1 MLLPTLMSINNY
13 YYRRGGADIVFL
25 EQNRLLAKSGWSVV
39 PFSMQHTRNLDTPWS
54 RYFVKEIEFGEPY
67 SMWEK
72 IVRVQKA
79 VYSFEARRKLE
90 RLLDSVRPDVSH
102 SHNIY
107 HHISP
112 AILGVLKRHGVP
124 TVITLH
130 DLKLLCPAY
139 SMITHDGICE
149 RCKNGKLYNVL
160 IHRCMKGSPALSS
173 IVMGESYL
181 HRLIGSYEHNVDR
194 FVVPSRF
201 YREKMEEWGWDCG
214 RFVHI
219 PNFVDMVSYRPD
231 FSVGKAFLYFGRLS
245 PEKGLVTLVR
255 AAAMAKVP
263 VWIAGTGPQEP
274 SLRKLA
280 ETAGAD
286 VTFLGYLTGDTLHN
300 AVRSARATVLPSE
313 WYENAPISVMESY
326 ALGTPVIGAAIGGIP
341 ELVRERE
348 TGLTFQ
354 SGSVESLA
362 AAMRRFKDM
371 PNEQLAEMGRYG
383 RAWVE
388 SDYTAE
394 RYRDSLLELY
404 ADMGVSF

>member
-1 MLLPTLMSINNY
+1 MPTLISINNY

-79 VYSFEARRKLE
+79 VYSFEARRNLD

-112 AILGVLKRHGVP
+112 AILGLLKRRGVP
-124 TVITLH
+124 TTITLH

-139 SMITHDGICE
+139 SMLTNDGICE
-149 RCKNGKLYNVL
+149 RCKNGKLYNIL
-160 IHRCMKGSPALSS
+160 IHRCMKGSLALSG
-173 IVMGESYL
+173 IVMVESSL
-181 HRLIGSYEHNVDR
+181 HRLLGSYKDNVDR

-201 YREKMEEWGWDCG
+201 YKEKMVEWGWDCG

-219 PNFVDMVSYRPD
+219 PNFVDVVSYRPD

-255 AAAMAKVP
+255 AAAMARVP

-274 SLRKLA
+274 SLRKFA

-286 VTFLGYLTGDTLHN
+286 VTFLGYLTGEALHN
-300 AVRSARATVLPSE
+300 AVRSSRATVLPSE
-313 WYENAPISVMESY
+313 WYENAPLSMMESY

-348 TGLTFQ
+348 TGFTFQ

-362 AAMRRFKDM
+362 AALRRVADM
-371 PNEQLAEMGRYG
+371 PDQQLAEMGRNG
-383 RAWVE
+383 RAWME

-394 RYRDSLLELY
+394 RYRDRLLELY

>member
-1 MLLPTLMSINNY
+1 MSINNY

-72 IVRVQKA
+72 ILRVQKA
-79 VYSFEARRKLE
+79 VYSFEARRNLD

-112 AILGVLKRHGVP
+112 AILGLLKRRGVP
-124 TVITLH
+124 TTITLH

-139 SMITHDGICE
+139 SMLTNDEICE
-149 RCKNGKLYNVL
+149 RCKNGKLYNIL
-160 IHRCMKGSPALSS
+160 IHRCMKGSLALSG
-173 IVMGESYL
+173 IVMVESSL
-181 HRLIGSYEHNVDR
+181 HRLLGSYKDNVDR

-201 YREKMEEWGWDCG
+201 YKEKMVEWGWDCG

-219 PNFVDMVSYRPD
+219 PNFVDVVSYRPD

-245 PEKGLVTLVR
+245 PEKGLATLVR
-255 AAAMAKVP
+255 AAAMARVP

-274 SLRKLA
+274 SLRKFA

-286 VTFLGYLTGDTLHN
+286 VTFLGYLTGEALHN
-300 AVRSARATVLPSE
+300 AVRSSRATVLPSE
-313 WYENAPISVMESY
+313 WYENAPLSMMESY

-341 ELVRERE
+341 ELVREGE
-348 TGLTFQ
+348 TGFTFQ

-371 PNEQLAEMGRYG
+371 PNEQLAEMGRNG

-394 RYRDSLLELY
+394 RYRDRLLELY

>member
-1 MLLPTLMSINNY
+1 MPTLLSINNY

-39 PFSMQHTRNLDTPWS
+39 PFSMQHTRNLDTRWS
-54 RYFVKEIEFGEPY
+54 RYFVREIEFGESY
-67 SMWEK
+67 SIWEK

-112 AILGVLKRHGVP
+112 AILGLLKRRGVP
-124 TVITLH
+124 TTITLH

-139 SMITHDGICE
+139 SMLTNDGICE
-149 RCKNGKLYNVL
+149 RCKNGKLYNIL
-160 IHRCMKGSPALSS
+160 IHRCMKGSLALSS

-181 HRLIGSYEHNVDR
+181 HRLLGSYKDNVDR

-201 YREKMEEWGWDCG
+201 YKEKMVEWGWDCG

-219 PNFVDMVSYRPD
+219 PNFVDVVSYRPD

-255 AAAMAKVP
+255 AAAMARVP

-274 SLRKLA
+274 SLRKFA

-286 VTFLGYLTGDTLHN
+286 VTFLGYLTGEALHN
-300 AVRSARATVLPSE
+300 AVRSSRTTVLPSE
-313 WYENAPISVMESY
+313 WYENAPISMMESY

-341 ELVRERE
+341 ELIREGE

-362 AAMRRFKDM
+362 AAMRRVTNM
-371 PNEQLAEMGRYG
+371 PNEQLSEMGRNG

-394 RYRDSLLELY
+394 RYRDRLLELY